1 MKIETVMN
9 QNYKV
14 LYNPH
19 LKKDLKLLSNKEL
32 SIFFNIIDSMLL
44 KDPFK
49 GKKLKGKFSELYKF
63 RVGQYRIIYKIN
75 TVEKTIYILRCRHRK
90 NVYNNL
96 F

>member
-1 MKIETVMN
+1 MEIETVMK

-19 LKKDLKLLSNKEL
+19 LKKDLKLLSKKEL
-32 SIFFNIIDSMLL
+32 AIFFNIIDSILL
-44 KDPFK
+44 KEPFK

-63 RVGQYRIIYKIN
+63 RVGQYRSIYKIN
-75 TVEKTIYILRCRHRK
+75 TTEKTIFILRFRQRK
-90 NVYNNL
+90 NVYDNL

>member
-1 MKIETVMN
+1 MKIETVMD

-19 LKKDLKLLSNKEL
+19 LKKDLKLLSKKEL
-32 SIFFNIIDSMLL
+32 AIFFNIIGRMLL
-44 KDPFK
+44 EDHFK

-75 TVEKTIYILRCRHRK
+75 TADKTIYILRFRHRK
-90 NVYNNL
+90 NVYDNL

>member
-1 MKIETVMN
+1 MEIDTVMN
-9 QNYKV
+9 QNFKV

-19 LKKDLKLLSNKEL
+19 LKKDLKLLGKKEL
-32 SIFFNIIDSMLL
+32 AIFFNIIDSILL

-63 RVGQYRIIYKIN
+63 RIGQYRIIYKIN
-75 TVEKTIYILRCRHRK
+75 TAEKTIYILRCRHRK
-90 NVYNNL
+90 NVYDNL